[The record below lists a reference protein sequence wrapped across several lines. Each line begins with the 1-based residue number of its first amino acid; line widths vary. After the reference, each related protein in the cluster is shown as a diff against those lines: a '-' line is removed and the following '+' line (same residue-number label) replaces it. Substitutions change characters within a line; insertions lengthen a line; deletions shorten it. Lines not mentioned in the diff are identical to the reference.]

1 MSSPASKRLRLST
14 SRTSIS
20 SRRPSVSGGQSS
32 LPRPTSA
39 TGHRTSTTQPTYDF
53 ISGGA
58 VDNPIPPLRHSRLR
72 QSSVTRQ
79 DHTHDENLRAK
90 INALE
95 YEVKNLQQERG
106 LLALQHDKELRE
118 QQARAEADFRKY
130 QAAEGASQKAI
141 QRQEAVARELREA
154 RDQWANEKT
163 TLERKLRDLQD
174 QSSSYKEDA
183 EDAQARLA
191 DEERHYRHQ
200 LDDIEAKRVALQET
214 VESVRQELEELSG
227 QFEASQARLSER
239 DAQVQSLEAEVSS
252 LKSHSSDSEALTVLQ
267 NQLSDQVAHI
277 RKLEQTNREQL
288 GELRR
293 LRETQRSVQVVEE
306 QKHGL
311 EIEIQVLKDVERQ
324 LSEAQIQKEIL
335 EDEKRTWTSLLERD
349 GEHEFESPEAVVKA
363 LIQQR
368 IEYASVMDRLGNIES
383 DLTEKDE
390 IIKALEADKAS
401 LKTELE
407 RVKTAQATLAE
418 PANDNKAYKRLERQ
432 RVLAVK
438 EVEYLRAQLKTFDTE
453 ETMLMDNQNF
463 DAQRSEQIK
472 QLEDLVDKYKAEVQ
486 SLHSELSK
494 LESAPPTGSKT
505 EELRGTKRSAESQ
518 EPDGESNVQL
528 GALLRKNK
536 NLQIALQKT
545 AQQSQMLAT
554 DLQATKAQ
562 LKALRDSSKTRILEL
577 RNNPTAQAETIKMT
591 TLRTLKEENAGL
603 LAQLRGEDLQ
613 GVKVVPVSTVDAL
626 KLDLKDME
634 MVVAEKE
641 KRMRRQREI
650 WTQKAAEFR
659 DVIASVLGYKVNF
672 LPNGKAKV
680 SSMYYGRTQTADED
694 SDEEDDEHHI
704 VFDGD
709 NGTMKISGGPDG
721 AFGEEIRDLVNFW
734 VKEKK
739 QIPCFLAAMTL
750 EFYEKFTSNSGKLD
764 GS

>member
-1 MSSPASKRLRLST
+1 LR
-14 SRTSIS
+14 
-20 SRRPSVSGGQSS
+20 Q
-32 LPRPTSA
+32 
-39 TGHRTSTTQPTYDF
+39 
-53 ISGGA
+53 
-58 VDNPIPPLRHSRLR
+58 SRLR
-72 QSSVTRQ
+72 QPSVTRQ
-79 DHTHDENLRAK
+79 DHSQDENLRAK
-90 INALE
+90 INSLE
-95 YEVKNLQQERG
+95 YELKNLQQERG

-118 QQARAEADFRKY
+118 QQARAEADFKKY
-130 QAAEGASQKAI
+130 QNAESAAQKATR
-141 QRQEAVARELREA
+141 RQEEIARELREA
-154 RDQWANEKT
+154 QDQWVNERT
-163 TLERKLRDLQD
+163 TLERKLRDLHD
-174 QSSSYKEDA
+174 QTSSFKEDA

-191 DEERHYRHQ
+191 DEERHHKHQ
-200 LDDIEAKRVALQET
+200 LDDVEAKRAALQET
-214 VESVRQELEELSG
+214 VDSMKQELEDLSS
-227 QFEASQARLSER
+227 QFDASQARLSER
-239 DAQVQSLEAEVSS
+239 DARVESLEAEVSA
-252 LKSHSSDSEALTVLQ
+252 LKSHSADSEALTVLQ

-277 RKLEQTNREQL
+277 RKLEQMNREQL
-288 GELRR
+288 NELRR

-324 LSEAQIQKEIL
+324 LGEAQIQKEIL

-349 GEHEFESPEAVVKA
+349 GENEFGSPEAVVKA

-368 IEYASVMDRLGNIES
+368 IECASVMDRLGTIES

-390 IIKALEADKAS
+390 IIKALDADKAS
-401 LKTELE
+401 LKVELE
-407 RVKTAQATLAE
+407 KVKSLQAAQTE

-432 RVLAVK
+432 RLLAVK

-453 ETMLMDNQNF
+453 ETILMDNQNF
-463 DAQRSEQIK
+463 DALRSEQIK
-472 QLEDLVDKYKAEVQ
+472 QLETLVDQYKTEVQ
-486 SLHSELSK
+486 TLHSDMSK
-494 LESAPPTGSKT
+494 LESAPPAAAQP
-505 EELRGTKRSAESQ
+505 EEARGTKRSAESQ
-518 EPDGESNVQL
+518 EPDGESHSQL

-562 LKALRDSSKTRILEL
+562 LKALRETSKTRMLEL
-577 RNNPTAQAETIKMT
+577 RDNPTARAEAIKMS

-680 SSMYYGRTQTADED
+680 SSMYYGQTQDADED
-694 SDEEDDEHHI
+694 SDEEDEHYI

-709 NGTMKISGGPDG
+709 NGTMKISGGPDS

-750 EFYEKFTSNSGKLD
+750 EFYEKFANNSGKLD

>member
-1 MSSPASKRLRLST
+1 M
-14 SRTSIS
+14 
-20 SRRPSVSGGQSS
+20 
-32 LPRPTSA
+32 
-39 TGHRTSTTQPTYDF
+39 
-53 ISGGA
+53 
-58 VDNPIPPLRHSRLR
+58 
-72 QSSVTRQ
+72 
-79 DHTHDENLRAK
+79 
-90 INALE
+90 
-95 YEVKNLQQERG
+95 
-106 LLALQHDKELRE
+106 
-118 QQARAEADFRKY
+118 
-130 QAAEGASQKAI
+130 
-141 QRQEAVARELREA
+141 REA

-174 QSSSYKEDA
+174 QASSHKEDA

-200 LDDIEAKRVALQET
+200 LDDVEGKRVALQET
-214 VESVRQELEELSG
+214 VDSVKQELEELSG
-227 QFEASQARLSER
+227 QFDASQARLFER

-349 GEHEFESPEAVVKA
+349 GENEFESPEAVVKA

-401 LKTELE
+401 LRTE
-407 RVKTAQATLAE
+407 VDKAKAAQAAQTE
-418 PANDNKAYKRLERQ
+418 PASDNRAYKRLDRQ

-472 QLEDLVDKYKAEVQ
+472 QLETLVDQYKAEVQ

-494 LESAPPTGSKT
+494 LETTPPTASKT

-518 EPDGESNVQL
+518 EPDGESNAQL

-577 RNNPTAQAETIKMT
+577 RDNPTAQAETIKMT

-613 GVKVVPVSTVDAL
+613 GMKVVPVSTVDAL

-680 SSMYYGRTQTADED
+680 SSMYYGRTHAADED
-694 SDEEDDEHHI
+694 SDEEDDEHYI

-750 EFYEKFTSNSGKLD
+750 EFYEKFTNNSGKLD

>member
-14 SRTSIS
+14 SRTSLS
-20 SRRPSVSGGQSS
+20 GRRLSVSGVQTA
-32 LPRPTSA
+32 LPRPASA
-39 TGHRTSTTQPTYDF
+39 AGNRFSSTQPTYDF
-53 ISGGA
+53 ISGG
-58 VDNPIPPLRHSRLR
+58 VTENPAPPLRQSRLR
-72 QSSVTRQ
+72 QPSVTRQ
-79 DHTHDENLRAK
+79 DHSQDENLRAK

-95 YEVKNLQQERG
+95 YELKNLQQERG

-118 QQARAEADFRKY
+118 QQARAEVDFKKY
-130 QAAEGASQKAI
+130 QNAESAAQKATR
-141 QRQEAVARELREA
+141 RQEEIARELREA
-154 RDQWANEKT
+154 QDQWVNERT
-163 TLERKLRDLQD
+163 ALERKLRDLHD
-174 QSSSYKEDA
+174 QNSSFKEDA

-191 DEERHYRHQ
+191 DEERSHKHQ
-200 LDDIEAKRVALQET
+200 LDDVEAKRAALQET
-214 VESVRQELEELSG
+214 VDSMRQELEDLSSH
-227 QFEASQARLSER
+227 FDASQARLSER
-239 DAQVQSLEAEVSS
+239 DARVESLEAEVSA
-252 LKSHSSDSEALTVLQ
+252 LKSHSADSEALTVLQ

-288 GELRR
+288 NELRR

-324 LSEAQIQKEIL
+324 LGEAQIQKEIL

-349 GEHEFESPEAVVKA
+349 GENEFESPEAVVKA

-368 IEYASVMDRLGNIES
+368 IECASTMDRLGTIES
-383 DLTEKDE
+383 DLTEKEE
-390 IIKALEADKAS
+390 IIKALDADKAS
-401 LKTELE
+401 LKVELE
-407 RVKTAQATLAE
+407 KARSLQTAQSE

-453 ETMLMDNQNF
+453 ETILMDNQNF
-463 DAQRSEQIK
+463 DALRSEQIK
-472 QLEDLVDKYKAEVQ
+472 QLETLVDQYKTEVQ
-486 SLHSELSK
+486 TLHSDMSK
-494 LESAPPTGSKT
+494 LESAPPVPTQP
-505 EELRGTKRSAESQ
+505 EEPRGTKRSAESQ
-518 EPDGESNVQL
+518 EPDSESHSQL

-545 AQQSQMLAT
+545 AQQSQMLAA

-562 LKALRDSSKTRILEL
+562 LKALRETSKTRMLEL
-577 RNNPTAQAETIKMT
+577 RDNPTAQAEAIKMS

-603 LAQLRGEDLQ
+603 LAQLRGEDFQ

-680 SSMYYGRTQTADED
+680 SSMYYGQTQDADED
-694 SDEEDDEHHI
+694 SDEEDEHYI

-709 NGTMKISGGPDG
+709 NGTMKISGGPDS

-750 EFYEKFTSNSGKLD
+750 EFYEKFANNSGKLD